1 LLQARVLAGELN
13 REDAVQEQ
21 WGKLMSN
28 VFLII
33 KHQIATTLRRRSF
46 WLTTF
51 LLPAFILALSIGSQ
65 ALARTSLASGGSNP
79 LLGGIMS
86 AGKPIGYVDLAGI
99 IEQIPEPPKSD
110 NPLQATGPLQAY
122 ATEAAAQAALDGKEI
137 TKYYIVPAD
146 FIQSGN
152 LVMVDSNFSIFNS
165 LENNG
170 YFEYVLRLNLV
181 KDANLAELLDNPTA
195 KVETEVLAP
204 QGAKNDDSFNSMGVP
219 FAVLMIFYLVITM
232 TGGFMLQSVSK
243 EKENRTIEVLLLSLR
258 PRDLMLGKILG
269 LGVVALLQI
278 VVWGGVM
285 LLFGGLSLGGLSSLG
300 LPAGFFFW
308 ALLYFVLG
316 YLLYASLLGA
326 LGALAPSTR
335 EGTQFTFLVLSP
347 LFIPLM
353 LNSVLVQ
360 TPNGALTVFLSLFPL
375 TSPVT
380 MIARLASAPV
390 PIEQLVL
397 GLIILAITT
406 YGIIVYAARFF
417 RADTLLSFSTLNFKR
432 LLQEMRR

>member
-1 LLQARVLAGELN
+1 MGN
-13 REDAVQEQ
+13 T
-21 WGKLMSN
+21 
-28 VFLII
+28 FLII
-33 KHQIATTLRRRSF
+33 KHEISTTLRKRSF

-51 LLPAFILALSIGSQ
+51 LLPAVILLLSIGSQ
-65 ALARTSLASGGSNP
+65 ALARSSMATGGSNP
-79 LLGGIMS
+79 LLGGFMA
-86 AGKPIGYVDLAGI
+86 AGKPIGYVDLAGL
-99 IEQIPEPPKSD
+99 IEEIPAPPASN
-110 NPLQATGPLQAY
+110 NPLQTTGPLQEY
-122 ATEAAAQAALDGKEI
+122 PTEAAAQAALARQEI
-137 TKYYIVPAD
+137 TKYYLVPAN
-146 FIQSGN
+146 FIASGN
-152 LVMVDSNFSIFNS
+152 LIVVDSNFSVFNS
-165 LENNG
+165 LENNN
-170 YFEYVLRLNLV
+170 YFEYVLRWNLV
-181 KDANLAELLDNPTA
+181 KDANLAELLDDPTA
-195 KVETEVLAP
+195 RVKTQALAP
-204 QGAKNDDSFNSMGVP
+204 QGAKQDDSSSSSFGVP

-269 LGVVALLQI
+269 LGVIALLQI
-278 VVWGGVM
+278 AVWGGG
-285 LLFGGLSLGGLSSLG
+285 LFIMNGGSFSAVSALG
-300 LPAGFFFW
+300 LPEGFFFW

-353 LNSVLVQ
+353 LNSALIEA
-360 TPNGALTVFLSLFPL
+360 PNGALAVFLSLFPL

-380 MIARLASAPV
+380 MITRLASGPV

-397 GLIILAITT
+397 GLVILAITT
-406 YGIIVYAARFF
+406 YGIIVYSARFF
-417 RADTLLSFSTLNFKR
+417 RADTLLSFNALNFKR

>member
-1 LLQARVLAGELN
+1 
-13 REDAVQEQ
+13 
-21 WGKLMSN
+21 MSN

-33 KHQIATTLRRRSF
+33 KHEISTTLRKRSF

-51 LLPAFILALSIGSQ
+51 LLPAFILVLSLGSQ
-65 ALARTSLASGGSNP
+65 ALAQSSMATGGSNP
-79 LLGGIMS
+79 LLGGILS

-99 IEQIPEPPKSD
+99 IEQIPEPPESN
-110 NPLQATGPLQAY
+110 NPLQVTGPLQEY
-122 ATEAAAQAALDGKEI
+122 PTEAAAQAALDGKEI
-137 TKYYIVPAD
+137 IKYYIVPAH
-146 FIQSGN
+146 FIQSGD
-152 LVMVDSNFSIFNS
+152 LTVVDSNFSVFNS
-165 LENNG
+165 LDNNG
-170 YFEYVLRLNLV
+170 YFESVLRLNLV
-181 KDANLAELLDNPTA
+181 KDANLAEMLDDPTA
-195 KVETEVLAP
+195 KVKTQALAAEGV
-204 QGAKNDDSFNSMGVP
+204 QDDNSFDALGVP

-269 LGVVALLQI
+269 LGVIALLQI
-278 VVWGGVM
+278 VAWGGVM
-285 LLFGGLSLGGLSSLG
+285 LLFGGVSLNGLSSLG
-300 LPAGFFFW
+300 LPDGFFVW

-353 LNSVLVQ
+353 LNSVLIQ
-360 TPNGALTVFLSLFPL
+360 TPNGALTVFLSLFPF

-380 MIARLASAPV
+380 MITRLASGPV

-397 GLIILAITT
+397 GLVILAITT
-406 YGIIVYAARFF
+406 YGIIVYSSRFF
-417 RADTLLSFSTLNFKR
+417 RADTLLSFNALNFKR

>member
-1 LLQARVLAGELN
+1 MN
-13 REDAVQEQ
+13 
-21 WGKLMSN
+21 N
-28 VFLII
+28 IFLVI
-33 KHQIATTLRRRSF
+33 KHEISTTLRKRSF

-51 LLPAFILALSIGSQ
+51 LLPAFILALSLGSQ
-65 ALARTSLASGGSNP
+65 ALAQSSIASGGSNP
-79 LLGGIMS
+79 LLGGLTS

-99 IEQIPEPPKSD
+99 IQQIPEPPKSD
-110 NPLQATGPLQAY
+110 NPLQTAGRLQAY
-122 ATEAAAQAALDGKEI
+122 ATEAAAQTALANDEI
-137 TKYYIVPAD
+137 TKYYLVPAD

-152 LVMVDSNFSIFNS
+152 VVVVDSNFSVFNS
-165 LENNG
+165 LENNN

-181 KDANLAELLDNPTA
+181 KDVNLAEVLYDPTA
-195 KVETEVLAP
+195 NVKAQALAP
-204 QGAKNDDSFNSMGVP
+204 QGAKDTSSFSSFGVP

-269 LGVVALLQI
+269 LGVIALLQI

-285 LLFGGLSLGGLSSLG
+285 LVFGGISLDGIGNLG
-300 LPAGFFFW
+300 LPADFFFW

-316 YLLYASLLGA
+316 YLVYASLLGA

-347 LFIPLM
+347 LFVPLM

-360 TPNGALTVFLSLFPL
+360 TPNGGLSVFLSLFPL

-380 MIARLASAPV
+380 MITRLAGGSV
-390 PIEQLVL
+390 PFEQLLL
-397 GLIILAITT
+397 GLVLLAVTT
-406 YGIIVYAARFF
+406 FGIISYASRFF
-417 RADTLLSFSTLNFKR
+417 RADTLLSFNALNFKR

>member
-1 LLQARVLAGELN
+1 
-13 REDAVQEQ
+13 
-21 WGKLMSN
+21 MSN

-33 KHQIATTLRRRSF
+33 KHEISTTLRKRSF

-51 LLPAFILALSIGSQ
+51 LLPAFILALSLGSQ
-65 ALARTSLASGGSNP
+65 ALAQSSMATGGSNP
-79 LLGGIMS
+79 LLGGILS
-86 AGKPIGYVDLAGI
+86 AGKPIGYVDLAGV
-99 IEQIPEPPKSD
+99 IEQIPEPPESN
-110 NPLQATGPLQAY
+110 NPLQAAGPLQKY
-122 ATEAAAQAALDGKEI
+122 PTEAMAQAALNSKEI
-137 TKYYIVPAD
+137 IKYYIVPAD
-146 FIQSGN
+146 FIQSGD
-152 LVMVDSNFSIFNS
+152 LTVVDSNFSVFNS

-181 KDANLAELLDNPTA
+181 KDANLAEMLDDPTA
-195 KVETEVLAP
+195 KVKTQALAP
-204 QGAKNDDSFNSMGVP
+204 AGGQDDNGFEALGVP

-269 LGVVALLQI
+269 LGVIALLQI
-278 VVWGGVM
+278 TMWGGAM
-285 LLFGGLSLGGLSSLG
+285 LLFGGVSLNGLSSLG
-300 LPAGFFFW
+300 LPDGFFFW

-326 LGALAPSTR
+326 LGALAPSMR

-353 LNSVLVQ
+353 LNSVLIQ
-360 TPNGALTVFLSLFPL
+360 APNGSLTVFLSLFPL

-380 MIARLASAPV
+380 MITRLASGPV

-397 GLIILAITT
+397 GLVILAITT
-406 YGIIVYAARFF
+406 YGIIAYSARFF
-417 RADTLLSFSTLNFKR
+417 RADTLLSFNALNFKR